1 MMKHDK
7 YLLLVDA
14 FILQGTEASR
24 SLFSSCQL
32 VVTSGGTVLCLPQ
45 RHRMVLCL
53 CPVSCESISLGIT
66 CSRIYSNARLSGRR
80 AHKS

>member
-1 MMKHDK
+1 MMKLDK
-7 YLLLVDA
+7 YLLLVNT

-32 VVTSGGTVLCLPQ
+32 VVTSGTVLCLPH
-45 RHRMVLCL
+45 RHRMVLESL
-53 CPVSCESISLGIT
+53 CPVSCESNSLGIT